1 MDEYFQLGI
10 VNQMANKI
18 PKAKN
23 SFIINSQRSTCCFV
37 FFPYSSEPAISTK
50 SLLKSWKKKRWKRPK
65 LCWFA
70 SFPILSFFFF
80 THVAHGDNRHTPRRR
95 SNSEIGK
102 SRSKFWLSKK
112 KLYKQIRTAAAIV
125 LAFSISAV
133 VQFRCRQ
140 QLPCMFGPFF
150 SFSILFSIYTYIIL
164 YIQPYRASSLTTSVG
179 RCRTT
184 KSSGEWERNSRI
196 KVERSGDKSEW

>member
-1 MDEYFQLGI
+1 ML
-10 VNQMANKI
+10 
-18 PKAKN
+18 
-23 SFIINSQRSTCCFV
+23 
-37 FFPYSSEPAISTK
+37 FF
-50 SLLKSWKKKRWKRPK
+50 
-65 LCWFA
+65 FF
-70 SFPILSFFFF
+70 FPILLNLLFQRNRYWRVEKKNVERGQNFVDLPVSQFLASFFF

-133 VQFRCRQ
+133 VQFRCPQ
-140 QLPCMFGPFF
+140 QLPWLPCMFGPFF

-184 KSSGEWERNSRI
+184 KSSGVGE
-196 KVERSGDKSEW
+196 K